1 MLARAPLICGW
12 GQSPSITRASINNLS
27 ENRIGEPAVAFV
39 RPDAFTQA
47 AWVAAS
53 SFAQLSGVAAYD
65 GVAIANDIPLINN
78 RVVHVAGK
86 VGLRIDHL

>member
-1 MLARAPLICGW
+1 MH
-12 GQSPSITRASINNLS
+12 
-27 ENRIGEPAVAFV
+27 
-39 RPDAFTQA
+39 A

-53 SFAQLSGVAAYD
+53 SFDQLSGVAAYD
-65 GVAIANDIPLINN
+65 GVAIANDIALINN